1 MAIVQ
6 SSSAAAT
13 IDAVLARA
21 RRMVGDTETDTAN
34 QRFSDADLLDDGNLE
49 LIKMATVLGVIDPGP
64 ALTYAD
70 LTYTASA
77 TEMTLPA
84 GPLTQPIY
92 QVEDITNGVTK
103 ASVLERASISQIDVI
118 NSTDPPGRQRYIVV
132 GNTIALRPVPA
143 AARTLRI
150 RYIRAPY
157 VMVDGVDAADQ
168 HSMPIGAEEL
178 ISLGIAMRALR
189 TDEERPDGLERDYN
203 QAWAI
208 FLAASKR
215 HRGQKVV
222 VKKRR
227 WG

>member
-34 QRFSDADLLDDGNLE
+34 QRFGDADLLDDGNLE

-77 TEMTLPA
+77 SEMTLPA

-103 ASVLERASISQIDVI
+103 ASVLERASI
-118 NSTDPPGRQRYIVV
+118 
-132 GNTIALRPVPA
+132 
-143 AARTLRI
+143 
-150 RYIRAPY
+150 
-157 VMVDGVDAADQ
+157 
-168 HSMPIGAEEL
+168 
-178 ISLGIAMRALR
+178 
-189 TDEERPDGLERDYN
+189 
-203 QAWAI
+203 
-208 FLAASKR
+208 
-215 HRGQKVV
+215 
-222 VKKRR
+222 
-227 WG
+227 